1 MKIQSRPMSD
11 SCMGRITQF
20 HSSAQIRSNHNINHT
35 VNLDPT
41 KTNFIWR
48 HGGPKEERGLKKP
61 HEKVRGKKLQ
71 SHIPLCQKK
80 YLKETGTCGN
90 TDILYFGMSHVVKQ
104 FQGEK
109 YCPALN
115 KKQQICVA
123 MYLPINGDI

>member
-1 MKIQSRPMSD
+1 
-11 SCMGRITQF
+11 MGRITPF
-20 HSSAQIRSNHNINHT
+20 HSSAQIRSNHNIDHT

-48 HGGPKEERGLKKP
+48 DGEPKEERSLKKP

-71 SHIPLCQKK
+71 SHIPLCPKK

-90 TDILYFGMSHVVKQ
+90 TDIVYFSMSHVVKQ

-115 KKQQICVA
+115 KIQNS
-123 MYLPINGDI
+123 MLPCIYP